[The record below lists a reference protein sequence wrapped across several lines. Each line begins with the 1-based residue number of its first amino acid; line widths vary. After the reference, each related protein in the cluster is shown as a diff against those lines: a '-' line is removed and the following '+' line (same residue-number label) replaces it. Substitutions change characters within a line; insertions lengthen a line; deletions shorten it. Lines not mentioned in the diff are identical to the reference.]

1 MRLNDHPTHN
11 HLTQGRVQR
20 LKVKDQIQ
28 LAHVLK
34 QPIQRFHVYLD
45 QIYQRQRTLRARA
58 DNDKVQRRIVA
69 VGDEGRYVVVRRR
82 GGVRCVGCRLRAQER
97 RER

>member
-1 MRLNDHPTHN
+1 MSSLIHLLLPLLLLSQSLGRKRERTYMRLNDHPTHN

-34 QPIQRFHVYLD
+34 QPIQRFHIHLD

-58 DNDKVQRRIVA
+58 NNDKV
-69 VGDEGRYVVVRRR
+69 
-82 GGVRCVGCRLRAQER
+82 
-97 RER
+97 